1 MLCALLVC
9 MGCAATAQRTATI
22 VEPALQR
29 RVVDIRPTIPF
40 RRPDLPPHMLDLG
53 YGTYTCERGYLI
65 VRHRCEPHE
74 ELVRE
79 QVVVVSEPE
88 ETPYIGGF
96 TGAAGLPLATES
108 SPFSANA
115 QGWKSAVPDT
125 GGVSGP

>member
-9 MGCAATAQRTATI
+9 VGCAATAERTRTI
-22 VEPALQR
+22 AEPPLQR
-29 RVVDIRPTIPF
+29 RFVDIRPTIPF
-40 RRPDLPPHMLDLG
+40 RRPGLPPHMVDLG

-65 VRHRCEPHE
+65 VRHRCVPHE

-79 QVVVVSEPE
+79 QVVIVSEP

-96 TGAAGLPLATES
+96 TGAAELPLATES

-115 QGWKSAVPDT
+115 QGWNS
-125 GGVSGP
+125 SGPGIGGAPGR